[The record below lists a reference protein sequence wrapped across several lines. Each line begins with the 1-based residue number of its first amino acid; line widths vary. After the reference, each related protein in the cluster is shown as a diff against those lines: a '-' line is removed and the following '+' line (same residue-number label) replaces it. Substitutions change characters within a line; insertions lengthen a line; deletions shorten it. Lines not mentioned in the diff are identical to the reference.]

1 MVLWSWSALAGQ
13 GHGVHDFG
21 KDITENQACEAAK
34 LKATKDLIEN
44 ELGVYINIRDLML
57 CVNDNCELN
66 SFKWIFYPAL
76 ISDLDFNTALIDFNG
91 QRSCEAFAIGNVKDL
106 NSHYK
111 EGHDFSITLSQHGI
125 YHDNDNM
132 EMTIWGQSKQHYKIF
147 IVNKEAKMLY
157 PNKFHNEGKARKIVV
172 PNSLYTLRVQKEI
185 NPNSLIIV
193 VSHTKD
199 FNMLERYHIEDFTE
213 KLLDMKAKGF
223 RLRMYDFIVK

>member
-44 ELGVYINIRDLML
+44 ELGVYINIRDLMS

-66 SFKWIFYPAL
+66 SFKWIFYPAITKNL
-76 ISDLDFNTALIDFNG
+76 EFTTAITNIDGN
-91 QRSCEAFAIGNVKDL
+91 RMCEASVDGDVKNLDA
-106 NSHYK
+106 HYK
-111 EGHDFSITLSQHGI
+111 DGHDFSITLSQHGI

-132 EMTIWGQSKQHYKIF
+132 EITVWGQTKQHYKIY
-147 IVNKEAKMLY
+147 IVNKEAKLLY
-157 PNKFHNEGKARKIVV
+157 PNKFHNEGKARQIVV
-172 PNSLYTLRVQKEI
+172 PNSLYTLTVKKEI

-193 VSHTKD
+193 ISHTNNFD
-199 FNMLERYHIEDFTE
+199 MLEKYHIKDFTE
-213 KLLDMKAKGF
+213 KLMDMKVKGY
-223 RLRMYDFIVK
+223 RLRMYDFVVK

>member
-44 ELGVYINIRDLML
+44 ELGVYINIRDLMS

-66 SFKWIFYPAL
+66 SFKWIFYPAITKNL
-76 ISDLDFNTALIDFNG
+76 EFTTAITNIDGN
-91 QRSCEAFAIGNVKDL
+91 RMCEASVDGEVKNLDA
-106 NSHYK
+106 HYK
-111 EGHDFSITLSQHGI
+111 YGHDFSITLSQHGI

-132 EMTIWGQSKQHYKIF
+132 EITVWGQTKQHYKIY
-147 IVNKEAKMLY
+147 IVNKEAKLLY
-157 PNKFHNEGKARKIVV
+157 PNKFHDEGKARQIVV
-172 PNSLYTLRVQKEI
+172 PNSLYTLTVQKEI

-193 VSHTKD
+193 ISHTKHFD
-199 FNMLERYHIEDFTE
+199 MLEKYHIKDFTE
-213 KLLDMKAKGF
+213 KLMDMKAKGF

>member
-66 SFKWIFYPAL
+66 SFKWIFYPAITKNL
-76 ISDLDFNTALIDFNG
+76 EFTTAITHIDGN
-91 QRSCEAFAIGNVKDL
+91 RMCEASVDGDVKNLDT
-106 NSHYK
+106 HYK
-111 EGHDFSITLSQHGI
+111 DGHDFSITLSQHGI
-125 YHDNDNM
+125 YHDNDNI
-132 EMTIWGQSKQHYKIF
+132 EITVWGQTKQHYKIY
-147 IVNKEAKMLY
+147 IVNKEAKLLY
-157 PNKFHNEGKARKIVV
+157 PNKFHNEGKARQIVV
-172 PNSLYTLRVQKEI
+172 PNSLYTLTVKKEI

-193 VSHTKD
+193 ISHTKHFD
-199 FNMLERYHIEDFTE
+199 MLEKYHIKDFTE
-213 KLLDMKAKGF
+213 KLMDMKAKGF